1 MPSRTTPENTL
12 SKSESPGFPS
22 DRSTQPNNKRWR
34 FNGTGQLVDSG
45 AANEWDLADEIV
57 RLSIAD
63 VGADPG
69 EDLRG
74 TLHTPPQ
81 SKMAAAAVAQLSE
94 ASPLESSSDASADS
108 PQTSDHQISIS
119 HSRGSSIDTTI
130 SSSQESAISTASHTL
145 LAPSQVSL
153 KVNAAAE
160 VKERPHSFSGGISAS
175 DLRRLQLAG
184 EAPVTGMPGDAA
196 DYQGQVHQQ
205 WPSSHYRENNGSNE
219 RQFTPESQLTYP
231 SLAHHST
238 AMPRPQPQQQQFDYR
253 SGPVGPSVVPPPQR
267 DELPIDYHMQQ
278 RNFNP
283 LTGLAAPASSAPP
296 AFVAGRPTNNV
307 AGLSYRQPQRSFPQ
321 QGLVPSPTTLGYTG
335 GHHTSHLSLGNT
347 QQIYDMMLPGPHEN
361 HHPAVARVQ
370 QQHNVFP
377 RTHQHSA
384 SDPSALRDAA
394 TLALLNNNMQGFGPP
409 GPAMFPSAMPPPPM
423 SLYASQF
430 YPAQDPY
437 SRTDVA
443 SAQAMAARLQSQ
455 YTGPYGV
462 PGQAIGIDAVPR
474 SGMSPDPSS
483 PTGNGPSA
491 NNRKLGLYKTELCRS
506 WEEKGSCRYASKC
519 QFAHGEDELRK
530 VARHPKACDSQPLQ
544 FTAN

>member
-1 MPSRTTPENTL
+1 MPAHTPPENIS
-12 SKSESPGFPS
+12 SKAEPPGFSP
-22 DRSTQPNNKRWR
+22 DRLSQPNNKRWR
-34 FNGTGQLVDSG
+34 FNGTGQLVDAE

-57 RLSIAD
+57 RLRIAD

-69 EDLRG
+69 DDVHG
-74 TLHTPPQ
+74 AIHTPPQ
-81 SKMAAAAVAQLSE
+81 SKMAAASVAQLSE

-119 HSRGSSIDTTI
+119 HSRGSSTDTTM
-130 SSSQESAISTASHTL
+130 SSSQESALSSASHTL

-153 KVNAAAE
+153 KVNTSTE
-160 VKERPHSFSGGISAS
+160 VKERPHSFSGGLSAA
-175 DLRRLQLAG
+175 DLRRLQQAG
-184 EAPVTGMPGDAA
+184 EAPVTGIPGDTA

-205 WPSSHYRENNGSNE
+205 WPSSHYRENDASNE

-231 SLAHHST
+231 SLAHHSV
-238 AMPRPQPQQQQFDYR
+238 AVPRPQQQHFDYR
-253 SGPVGPSVVPPPQR
+253 PAPTGSAPAPHR
-267 DELPIDYHMQQ
+267 DELHVDYHIQQ

-283 LTGLAAPASSAPP
+283 LAGLAAPGSSAPP
-296 AFVAGRPTNNV
+296 PFANSRPTSNV
-307 AGLSYRQPQRSFPQ
+307 NSLPYRQLPRAFPPQSIIA
-321 QGLVPSPTTLGYTG
+321 SPTALGYTG

-347 QQIYDMMLPGPHEN
+347 QQLYDMMLPGPHDN

-394 TLALLNNNMQGFGPP
+394 TLALLNNNLQAFGPP
-409 GPAMFPSAMPPPPM
+409 GPGMFPSAMPPPPAM

-437 SRTDVA
+437 SRADVA

-462 PGQAIGIDAVPR
+462 PGQAMGIDVTS
-474 SGMSPDPSS
+474 SGMSTDPNS

-530 VARHPKACDSQPLQ
+530 VSRHPKVCSRLIMQHILS
-544 FTAN
+544 

>member
-1 MPSRTTPENTL
+1 VPSRTTPENIS
-12 SKSESPGFPS
+12 SKAESPGFSS
-22 DRSTQPNNKRWR
+22 DRPSQPNNKRWR
-34 FNGTGQLVDSG
+34 FNGTGQLVDAE

-69 EDLRG
+69 DDVRG
-74 TLHTPPQ
+74 TIHTPPQ
-81 SKMAAAAVAQLSE
+81 SKMAAAAVTQLSE

-119 HSRGSSIDTTI
+119 HSRGSSTDTTM
-130 SSSQESAISTASHTL
+130 SSSQESALSAASHTL
-145 LAPSQVSL
+145 LAPSPASL
-153 KVNAAAE
+153 KVNTSAE
-160 VKERPHSFSGGISAS
+160 VKERPHSFSGGLSAA
-175 DLRRLQLAG
+175 DLRRLQQAG
-184 EAPVTGMPGDAA
+184 EAPVTGIPGDTA

-205 WPSSHYRENNGSNE
+205 WPSSHYRENNTSNE

-231 SLAHHST
+231 SLAHHSA
-238 AMPRPQPQQQQFDYR
+238 AMPRPQQQHFDYR
-253 SGPVGPSVVPPPQR
+253 SAPGGPAPAPHR
-267 DELPIDYHMQQ
+267 DELHVDYHIQQ

-283 LTGLAAPASSAPP
+283 HAGLAAPGSSAPP
-296 AFVAGRPTNNV
+296 SFVTSRPSSNV
-307 AGLSYRQPQRSFPQ
+307 ASLAYRQPPRAFPP
-321 QGLVPSPTTLGYTG
+321 QGLLASPTALGYTG

-347 QQIYDMMLPGPHEN
+347 QQIYDMMLPGPHDN

-394 TLALLNNNMQGFGPP
+394 TLALLNNNIQAFGPP
-409 GPAMFPSAMPPPPM
+409 GAGMFPSAMPPPQPM

-437 SRTDVA
+437 SRADVA
-443 SAQAMAARLQSQ
+443 SAQVMAARLQSQ

-462 PGQAIGIDAVPR
+462 PGQAMGIDVTP
-474 SGMSPDPSS
+474 SGMSTDPNS

-530 VARHPKACDSQPLQ
+530 VARHPKVCDYPLTQ
-544 FTAN
+544 RILS